1 MAVNHPIGRLSQN
14 PLANILAY
22 QFAWVAC
29 ILSAAKG
36 LPWIGSV
43 TALLVVVWHVSG
55 ARVPKTELALIAA
68 AGVIGLS
75 WESLLVQTGW
85 IAYPSG
91 NMIPGLAPHWIVAL
105 WLVFATT
112 FNVSLKWF
120 KKHLGIV
127 ALFGFIGGP
136 LAFYAGSA
144 LGALT
149 LTPERGL
156 AAIAVGWGLLM
167 PILMLIARRFDGINP
182 VSDKIINNP

>member
-1 MAVNHPIGRLSQN
+1 MIVTHPTGRLSQN
-14 PLANILAY
+14 PLVNILAY
-22 QFAWVAC
+22 QFAWFAC

-36 LPWIGSV
+36 LPWIGTV
-43 TALLVVVWHVSG
+43 TALLVVVWHVSS
-55 ARVPKTELALIAA
+55 ARIPKTELVLIAV

-91 NMIPGLAPHWIVAL
+91 NMIHGLAPHWIVAL

-120 KKHLGIV
+120 KKHLGV
-127 ALFGFIGGP
+127 MALFGFIGGP

-149 LTPERGL
+149 LTSERGL
-156 AAIAVGWGLLM
+156 AAIAVGWSLLM
-167 PILMLIARRFDGINP
+167 PILMLLARRFDGINSLP
-182 VSDKIINNP
+182 EKIINP

>member
-1 MAVNHPIGRLSQN
+1 MIVTHPTGRLSQN
-14 PLANILAY
+14 PLVNILAY
-22 QFAWVAC
+22 QFAWFAC
-29 ILSAAKG
+29 IFSAAKG

-43 TALLVVVWHVSG
+43 IALLVVAWHVSG
-55 ARVPKTELALIAA
+55 ARIPKSELVLIAA

-91 NMIPGLAPHWIVAL
+91 NMITGLAPHWIVAL

-120 KKHLGIV
+120 KKHLGVV

-167 PILMLIARRFDGINP
+167 PVLMLLARRFDGINSL
-182 VSDKIINNP
+182 SDKIINNQ